1 MLNNIHCHIFEY
13 EAYSLVEDEENLH
26 LAIKLILELE
36 NYNVTSVYNG
46 KNAILKFRDGE
57 YDLIILD
64 VMLPEINGFDI
75 CESIRLENSKI
86 PILFLTSK
94 SSNEDKIKGLKIADD
109 YLTKPFNLKELLLR
123 VRNLIERSQDREF
136 RYENEVFSMA
146 GYIIDFNSFTVE
158 NKDGEQYT
166 LTHKQL
172 KLLKLFIERKNQ
184 VIGRQEILEKVW
196 GYDVYPS
203 SRTMDN
209 FILLLERYLK
219 KKNLLLPIFK
229 SIRGV
234 GYKFTP

>member
-1 MLNNIHCHIFEY
+1 MKRIL
-13 EAYSLVEDEENLH
+13 LVEDEENLH
-26 LAIKLILELE
+26 LAIKLNLELE

-46 KNAILKFRDGE
+46 KNAILKFRDGR

-136 RYENEVFSMA
+136 RSENEVFSMA
-146 GYIIDFNSFTVE
+146 GCIIDFNSFTVE

-172 KLLKLFIERKNQ
+172 KLLKLFIEKKNQ
-184 VIGRQEILEKVW
+184 VISRQEILEKVW

-209 FILLLERYLK
+209 FILLFRKIFEK
-219 KKNLLLPIFK
+219 EKPSSTHFK

>member
-1 MLNNIHCHIFEY
+1 MKRIL
-13 EAYSLVEDEENLH
+13 LVEDEENLH
-26 LAIKLILELE
+26 LAIKLNLELE

-46 KNAILKFRDGE
+46 KNAILKFRDGR

-94 SSNEDKIKGLKIADD
+94 SSNEDKIKGLNIADD

-136 RYENEVFSMA
+136 RSENEVFSMA
-146 GYIIDFNSFTVE
+146 GCIIDFNSFTVE
-158 NKDGEQYT
+158 NKNGEQYT

-172 KLLKLFIERKNQ
+172 KLLKLFIEKKNQ
-184 VIGRQEILEKVW
+184 VISRQEILEKVW

-209 FILLLERYLK
+209 FILLFRKIFEK
-219 KKNLLLPIFK
+219 EKSSSTHFK

>member
-1 MLNNIHCHIFEY
+1 MKRIL
-13 EAYSLVEDEENLH
+13 LVEDEENLH
-26 LAIKLILELE
+26 LAIKLNLELE

-46 KNAILKFRDGE
+46 KNAILKFRDGR

-94 SSNEDKIKGLKIADD
+94 SSNDDKIKGLKIADD

-123 VRNLIERSQDREF
+123 VKNLIERVQDREF
-136 RYENEVFSMA
+136 RSENEVFSMA
-146 GYIIDFNSFTVE
+146 GCIINFNSFTIE
-158 NKDGEQYT
+158 NKDGDQYT

-172 KLLKLFIERKNQ
+172 KLLKLFIEKKNQ
-184 VIGRQEILEKVW
+184 VISRQEILEKVW

-209 FILLLERYLK
+209 FILLFRKIFEK
-219 KKNLLLPIFK
+219 EKPSSTHFK

>member
-1 MLNNIHCHIFEY
+1 MKRIL
-13 EAYSLVEDEENLH
+13 LVEDEENLH
-26 LAIKLILELE
+26 LAIKLNLELE

-46 KNAILKFRDGE
+46 KNAILKFRDGR

-136 RYENEVFSMA
+136 RSENEVFSMA
-146 GYIIDFNSFTVE
+146 GCIIDFNSFTVE
-158 NKDGEQYT
+158 NKDGGQYT

-172 KLLKLFIERKNQ
+172 KLLKLFIEKKNQ
-184 VIGRQEILEKVW
+184 VISRQEILEKVW

-203 SRTMDN
+203 SRTIDN
-209 FILLLERYLK
+209 FILLFRKIFEK
-219 KKNLLLPIFK
+219 EKPSSTHFK

>member
-1 MLNNIHCHIFEY
+1 MKRIL
-13 EAYSLVEDEENLH
+13 LVEDEENLH
-26 LAIKLILELE
+26 LAIKLNLELE

-46 KNAILKFRDGE
+46 KNAILKFRDGR

-136 RYENEVFSMA
+136 RSENEVFSMA
-146 GYIIDFNSFTVE
+146 GCIIDFNSFTVE
-158 NKDGEQYT
+158 NKNGEQYT

-172 KLLKLFIERKNQ
+172 KLLKLFIEKKNQ
-184 VIGRQEILEKVW
+184 VISRQEILEKVW

-209 FILLLERYLK
+209 FILLFRKIFEK
-219 KKNLLLPIFK
+219 EKPSSTHFK